1 MRCDAAG
8 IVGASGLALT
18 TALAPCSVM
27 SDAYAAEV
35 VGMHSAELALK
46 EKLALAL
53 CALADGTAGAAPTRE
68 TLTVWLSTWQLAP
81 MLHTPRLEEIDA
93 LVAEELQQP

>member
-1 MRCDAAG
+1 
-8 IVGASGLALT
+8 
-18 TALAPCSVM
+18 
-27 SDAYAAEV
+27 
-35 VGMHSAELALK
+35 MHSAELALK
-46 EKLALAL
+46 EKLAHAL
-53 CALADGTAGAAPTRE
+53 CALADGASTGAAPTRE